1 MLQKTITAV
10 DQKTTISKSALIAV
24 ITMLLSLFL
33 FVNNALAKWEM
44 PAPPV
49 GVPANFDNAIINLT
63 NWVLGFVAMIAVLA
77 IVWGGVMYIGSAGDE
92 TKATT
97 GKRVVTYSLI
107 GLVIAGI
114 AYALVNIIVSV
125 VLA

>member
-10 DQKTTISKSALIAV
+10 DRKTTISKSALIAV
-24 ITMLLSLFL
+24 TTMLLSMFL
-33 FVNNALAKWEM
+33 FVNNTLADWAM

-49 GVPANFDNAIINLT
+49 GVPANFDNAVINLT
-63 NWVLGFVAMIAVLA
+63 NWILGFVAMIAVLA

-114 AYALVNIIVSV
+114 AYALVNVIVTV
-125 VLA
+125 ILQ